1 MCIFSSLMFLFYVY
15 RLLDLNLTIWIYV
28 PTTMSLMILKVCIQ
42 HYFPDSVRTLDL
54 PWLYRVTW
62 GTFSEARSD
71 ISPQEIIHKIHR
83 EIGNTQIRELD
94 VRHPIPGGTRT
105 FRWLILETLMPAG
118 LDILPWCGSDSIPS
132 WLLTKWGGLGRK
144 GSATM
149 CWTNS

>member
-1 MCIFSSLMFLFYVY
+1 MCVFSSLMFLFYVY

-42 HYFPDSVRTLDL
+42 HYFPDSVRTQHWPFLF
-54 PWLYRVTW
+54 RVTW

-94 VRHPIPGGTRT
+94 VRHPIIGGMRT
-105 FRWLILETLMPAG
+105 SKWLRLEILMPAG
-118 LDILPWCGSDSIPS
+118 LDTPPWCDWDSIPS
-132 WLLTKWGGLGRK
+132 WPLTKWGGLGRK
-144 GSATM
+144 GFAMM